1 MRSEM
6 LCNVVAITA
15 AVCMCDE
22 EGNPTQSRFF
32 GGFSWRTP
40 SDMQFAFSRVR
51 ITAFQRE
58 VYSKQWAPEKHKVY
72 SFFHVNDNIA
82 AVRSSQG
89 GYILML
95 RVSSFRD
102 DSS

>member
-1 MRSEM
+1 MP
-6 LCNVVAITA
+6 C
-15 AVCMCDE
+15 C
-22 EGNPTQSRFF
+22 RFF
-32 GGFSWRTP
+32 GGFSWQAP
-40 SDMQFAFSRVR
+40 PDMQFAFSRLR

-58 VYSKQWAPEKHKVY
+58 VYSKQWTPEQQKVY

-95 RVSSFRD
+95 RVSSFKD

>member
-1 MRSEM
+1 
-6 LCNVVAITA
+6 
-15 AVCMCDE
+15 
-22 EGNPTQSRFF
+22 
-32 GGFSWRTP
+32 
-40 SDMQFAFSRVR
+40 MQFAFSRVR
-51 ITAFQRE
+51 ITAFERE
-58 VYSKQWAPEKHKVY
+58 VYSKQWAPEKQKVY

>member
-1 MRSEM
+1 MHDKQGRM
-6 LCNVVAITA
+6 AHR
-15 AVCMCDE
+15 
-22 EGNPTQSRFF
+22 RFF
-32 GGFSWRTP
+32 GGFSWQAP
-40 SDMQFAFSRVR
+40 SDMQFAFSRIR

-102 DSS
+102 DST